1 MKNISL
7 FFIQNAK
14 FTTVL
19 SLGMVYFGY
28 VGYTT
33 MNAESFPSVSLA
45 TAIIVTAYD
54 GATATDI
61 ETKITKPIED
71 EIRGVTGLK
80 DVKSISQSG
89 ISTIVVQID
98 MDDPKVDVDKTMTN
112 LQKAVDRTQGLPAD
126 LKDLPNFTELKSD
139 EFPVMEIA
147 VIGSDENRKRNL
159 VTDLLKESLE
169 DNTAVKQVRP
179 VGYKERAFDIF
190 LDLEKMKSNYI
201 SVSEVM
207 RKIQSRNSNT
217 PGGPLRAQVQQQLVR
232 VEGKIK
238 NVGDLENLVVRSN
251 FSGKTILLGEIAT
264 IKDSSEE
271 SKVISRY
278 NGDEA
283 TLLVVTKKAGA
294 DTIEMVS
301 QLDIV
306 LKDYQTRF
314 KDLKFVLY
322 FSEGLAV
329 KNRVEVLQSNAI
341 SGLVLV
347 IIFMFMFLPG
357 KVGIA
362 TSISLPLAI
371 LGTIGVMPAMGMN
384 LDAISVLGLVIAL
397 GMLVDN
403 SIVISDNFIR
413 LRREGFNNIEASI
426 NSIEVLWLPIAI
438 SAFTTIAAFL
448 PMLVTKG
455 ILGQFIKAIPILVTI
470 SLMFSLFESFLFLPM
485 RLVWSGKNLKQED
498 LLKVKTF
505 EEQKPGWYEVIEIW
519 FEKLMSWVVVHR
531 YLVFLGFICT
541 VGFSL
546 FMMTFMNKFE
556 LFPAEQTEIYVA
568 RLEMAKG
575 TRLEQTHEKLKE
587 LTKKVKDV
595 LKDDVVHIVSR
606 AGISQMDIGDP
617 KSQEGNN
624 VGMLSMY
631 VSDNAKFNRLY
642 TDVLKD
648 LKTIKTE
655 NVESLTFQELINGPP
670 VGNAIEATFRSNS
683 EEDIYKMIGLITTE
697 LKKIDG
703 IENLKIDDV
712 VGDDEVFVD
721 IDYAKASR
729 LGIDV
734 ESVGSTIRTA
744 ISGNRISDV
753 TLDNKEIDLILRF
766 EESFRENIDSL
777 KQLVVNDP
785 MSNLVELSSFATFR
799 VLPGTPQIKRFDFKR
814 AKTLTGDVDNTKIT
828 SIEANALL
836 SKVYEENIAKF
847 PGINLVFGGAQE
859 STNDSMSSLFAALN
873 LSLIGIFAILVF
885 LFRSYLRPLIIMTTI
900 PLGLFGFSIAFY
912 LHDRPVSFLAL
923 IGIIGLGG
931 VIVNSGIILI
941 SFIDELRAEEKN
953 KNFNEVLVKATGL
966 RLRAVIIT
974 SLTTVV
980 GLFPTAYGI
989 GGNDPLLIPMTLA
1002 LAWGL
1007 TSGTIL
1013 TLIWIPAAYGILEDF
1028 DVFMKEKVYPLIPK
1042 F

>member
-1 MKNISL
+1 MKSLSL
-7 FFIQNAK
+7 FFIENAK

-19 SLGMVYFGY
+19 SLGLIYFGY

-33 MNAESFPSVSLA
+33 MNAESYPSVSLA

-54 GATATDI
+54 GATASDV

-71 EIRGVTGLK
+71 EIRGVNGLK
-80 DVKSISQSG
+80 DVKSISQAG
-89 ISTIVVQID
+89 LSTIVVQVD
-98 MDDPKVDVDKTMTN
+98 MDDPKIDVDKTMAD
-112 LQKAVDRTQGLPAD
+112 LQKAVDRAQGLPSD
-126 LKDLPNFTELKSD
+126 LKDLPTFTELKSD

-147 VIGSDENRKRNL
+147 VIGSDADRRRD
-159 VTDLLKESLE
+159 TTADLLKESLE
-169 DNTAVKQVRP
+169 DNKAVKEVRP
-179 VGYKERAFDIF
+179 VGYRERAFDIF

-207 RKIQSRNSNT
+207 RKIQSRNTNT
-217 PGGPLRAQVQQQLVR
+217 PGGPLRAKVQQQLVR
-232 VEGKIK
+232 VEGKIR
-238 NVGDLENLVVRSN
+238 NVEDLNNLVVRSN
-251 FSGKTILLGEIAT
+251 FSGKTILLGDIAT
-264 IKDSSEE
+264 IKDASEE
-271 SKVISRY
+271 ATVISRY
-278 NGDEA
+278 NGEEA

-294 DTIEMVS
+294 DTIEMVN
-301 QLDIV
+301 QLDLV
-306 LKDYQTRF
+306 LKDYRERY
-314 KDLKFVLY
+314 KDLKFILY
-322 FSEGLAV
+322 FSEGLTV

-371 LGTIGVMPAMGMN
+371 LGTLGVMPSLGMN
-384 LDAISVLGLVIAL
+384 IDAISVLGLVIAL

-413 LRREGFNNIEASI
+413 LRREGFDNVQASI

-455 ILGQFIKAIPILVTI
+455 ILGQFIKAIPILVTV
-470 SLMFSLFESFLFLPM
+470 SLLFSLLESFLFLPM
-485 RLVWSGKNLKQED
+485 RLVWAGRNLKQED

-505 EEQKPGWYEVIEIW
+505 EEQKPGWYEVIEIR

-531 YLVFLGFICT
+531 YLVFVGFIFT
-541 VGFSL
+541 VAFSI

-556 LFPAEQTEIYVA
+556 LFPAEQTEIYIA
-568 RLEMAKG
+568 RLEMPRG
-575 TRLEQTHEKLKE
+575 TRLEQTHDKLKE
-587 LTKKVKDV
+587 LTAKVKDV

-617 KSQEGNN
+617 KSQEGNS
-624 VGMLSMY
+624 VGMLSLY
-631 VSDNAKFNRLY
+631 VSENAKFNRPY
-642 TDVLKD
+642 TEVLRD
-648 LKTIKTE
+648 LKTIKTKGIK
-655 NVESLTFQELINGPP
+655 SLTFQELINGPP

-683 EEDIYKMIGLITTE
+683 EEELYGLIGIITKE
-697 LKKIDG
+697 LEKIKG
-703 IENLKIDDV
+703 VENLKIDDV
-712 VGDDEVFVD
+712 IGDDEVFVD

-734 ESVGSTIRTA
+734 DSIGSTIRTA

-753 TLDNKEIDLILRF
+753 TLENKEIDLILRF
-766 EESFRENIDSL
+766 EESYRENVESL
-777 KQLVVNDP
+777 KELVVNDP
-785 MSNLVELSSFATFR
+785 MLNLVNLNSFASFR

-814 AKTLTGDVDNTKIT
+814 AKTLTGDVDNINVT
-828 SIEANALL
+828 SLEANAVL
-836 SKVYEENIAKF
+836 SKVFQENSAKF
-847 PGINLVFGGAQE
+847 PGVNLVFGGAQE

-941 SFIDELRAEEKN
+941 SFIDELRAEGKITD
-953 KNFNEVLVKATGL
+953 FNEVLVKATGL

-1028 DVFMKEKVYPLIPK
+1028 DQFMKSKVYPYLPK
-1042 F
+1042 L